1 MSNLIDY
8 VAWRGDIDFDYDPLN
23 EIDSMIFC
31 QLSYLD
37 FGGLVPEDGRISL
50 ENCSKLFF
58 ESSDFEKRK
67 NLGALINP
75 LTVDLFRACASS
87 RRFSSLSLSTFRN
100 IMNEKTEEQFYAISF
115 SFGC

>member
-1 MSNLIDY
+1 MFVNHANGSRLCYNNNMSNLIDY

-75 LTVDLFRACASS
+75 LTVDLFRVCASS
-87 RRFSSLSLSTFRN
+87 RRFSAR
-100 IMNEKTEEQFYAISF
+100 
-115 SFGC
+115 